1 MLAEPEPLAAIKET
15 YRVLNTPLKDISI
28 KQEIPPELTAA
39 LEQNTF
45 YFSGFKTHHELVE
58 ASRLLKDTDGNF
70 KPFNRYLKDIETIDK
85 TYNKNYLRS
94 EYNFATASTQMAV
107 KWKEWEQDGDDYDL
121 QYRTAGDD
129 RVREEHAALDKT
141 TLPPSDP
148 FWDSYLPPNGW
159 NCRCTTVQVRKGKYP
174 QSNSDK
180 AIAAGANCTA
190 KPKQQI
196 FRFNPGKQEK
206 IFPPKHPYYKA
217 PEEVKETVNEIA
229 DEETKIKKFI
239 DEMPKNLTNE
249 EKTAIAKNNLE
260 LEKAIKP
267 KDIPMT
273 VDQADKQSTNPNFGK
288 EREYGIN
295 CQTCAPAYMLRL
307 RGFDITAKPKTK
319 GSKLEYLS
327 NPRNTYK
334 VWKNIDGTDAIQTTY
349 KEWMTGKGY
358 KKMTGKRYKEF
369 FEENCKEEGVY
380 EATILWK
387 GDGGHAT
394 ILQRFAD
401 GELRYIEPQ
410 RDNSKGS
417 GREWDN
423 LDFLC
428 NEGKQTYSN
437 GSHLGVMRIDNKIFN
452 ADYSDIF
459 ER

>member
-217 PEEVKETVNEIA
+217 PEEVKETVEKIVEDNGIGNVVNIVRKQIIA
-229 DEETKIKKFI
+229 KDKAKTVSTIKKNKETMPQHNGVAIENKNFETGKMTVLRNSLDKI
-239 DEMPKNLTNE
+239 YEHAIESDDIRKWLQSYDINSFKTIKYNGWAYNRPYTKDHPKFDPKNPNKSKHDNDTYWFNYYTININKRAYWVNVKMHKDFGETIYTIESKKPTDL
-249 EKTAIAKNNLE
+249 
-260 LEKAIKP
+260 IK
-267 KDIPMT
+267 
-273 VDQADKQSTNPNFGK
+273 GH
-288 EREYGIN
+288 
-295 CQTCAPAYMLRL
+295 
-307 RGFDITAKPKTK
+307 
-319 GSKLEYLS
+319 
-327 NPRNTYK
+327 
-334 VWKNIDGTDAIQTTY
+334 
-349 KEWMTGKGY
+349 
-358 KKMTGKRYKEF
+358 KKK
-369 FEENCKEEGVY
+369 
-380 EATILWK
+380 
-387 GDGGHAT
+387 
-394 ILQRFAD
+394 
-401 GELRYIEPQ
+401 
-410 RDNSKGS
+410 
-417 GREWDN
+417 
-423 LDFLC
+423 
-428 NEGKQTYSN
+428 
-437 GSHLGVMRIDNKIFN
+437 
-452 ADYSDIF
+452 
-459 ER
+459 